1 MQEQRS
7 PVMSL
12 EVWRTYTGLYPL
24 RCQKLNSCCVSP
36 KEVPRYCRASGG
48 LSPRFSSRG
57 GREERGA
64 RVSSCR
70 AAEAPLAEAGVVGFA
85 APVLP
90 LVLAWWL
97 DSARDSAR
105 PLSCEGAV
113 ASSIERS
120 VSSF

>member
-1 MQEQRS
+1 
-7 PVMSL
+7 MSL
-12 EVWRTYTGLYPL
+12 AVWRTYTGLYPL

-48 LSPRFSSRG
+48 LSPRFNSSG
-57 GREERGA
+57 GRDERGA

-70 AAEAPLAEAGVVGFA
+70 AAEPPLAEAGVVGFA
-85 APVLP
+85 AAPVLP
-90 LVLAWWL
+90 LVLVLWL
-97 DSARDSAR
+97 DSARDWGP
-105 PLSCEGAV
+105 PLSSEGAV